1 MGLYSLGK
9 RLCCVENCKL
19 TDPLKVF
26 AVPSIVFYTMAAAFG
41 IGNHIQVVLLA
52 PNLAYGTLW
61 EWVAAATISFSV
73 GAAKTSVM
81 LYILT
86 IQDRTHKIGRQILWT
101 VVTVN
106 VRPIST
112 S

>member
-9 RLCCVENCKL
+9 RFYCVKNCGVA
-19 TDPLKVF
+19 DPLKAF

-41 IGNHIQVVLLA
+41 IGNHIQVILLA
-52 PNLAYGTLW
+52 PNLAYGTMW
-61 EWVAAATISFSV
+61 EWVAAATISFSLC
-73 GAAKTSVM
+73 AAKTSVM

-86 IQDRTHKIGRQILWT
+86 IQDRTHKIGRWVLWT
-101 VVTVN
+101 AIIVN
-106 VRPIST
+106 VQIST